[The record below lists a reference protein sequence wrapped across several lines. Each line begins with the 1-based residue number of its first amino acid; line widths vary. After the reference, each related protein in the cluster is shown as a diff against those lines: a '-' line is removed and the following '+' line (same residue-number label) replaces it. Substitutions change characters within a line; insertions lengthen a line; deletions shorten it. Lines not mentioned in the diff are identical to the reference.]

1 VVSRSLGID
10 VTKKIK
16 KKLNKNKNKGCLL
29 YLLNTIGV
37 IINPHQTQMNIPSSP
52 STKAIL

>member
-16 KKLNKNKNKGCLL
+16 KKLNKKK
-29 YLLNTIGV
+29 
-37 IINPHQTQMNIPSSP
+37 INPHQTQMNIPSSP